1 MTACCLFDMNV
12 AVTTASTPLSVCGRR
27 LRITRSV
34 SEGTGRRPILWR
46 YSRLCPLPRVVGG
59 CSGPGGSVCWHWSC
73 SKAAGLVAGCG
84 MCAPL
89 STPLAGES
97 TEDNRQC
104 LSLPTEVGAH
114 RLRSC
119 RASGRAVMWTRP
131 AVTTEACSL
140 RWSLVS
146 PCWKSDCPMLI
157 VRTRFCAT
165 RWSSSM
171 LG

>member
-1 MTACCLFDMNV
+1 MLPVRHECCSDNRQHAAFSVFGFVSPARFRKGPV
-12 AVTTASTPLSVCGRR
+12 AARFCGGITGLS
-27 LRITRSV
+27 
-34 SEGTGRRPILWR
+34 
-46 YSRLCPLPRVVGG
+46 PLPSVVGG

-73 SKAAGLVAGCG
+73 SKPAGLVAGCG

-97 TEDNRQC
+97 TEGNRQC

-114 RLRSC
+114 RLRCC
-119 RASGRAVMWTRP
+119 RASGRAVMWMRT